1 MKINYFTTTAVFFF
15 LGSRP
20 GSTDGDG
27 FHPHPHHGLPLDN
40 MAGGSRH
47 PPHRQHMA
55 GGLPNLLAGSQEVGL
70 PVAPRIRALQ
80 NKLKM
85 VDTCDAQGSLV

>member
-1 MKINYFTTTAVFFF
+1 
-15 LGSRP
+15 
-20 GSTDGDG
+20 
-27 FHPHPHHGLPLDN
+27 
-40 MAGGSRH
+40 
-47 PPHRQHMA
+47 MA